1 MNNGDVDVANQA
13 GIEDVAL
20 QGMDAALSAVQN
32 DESQTDEGIQQAPS
46 DAFPELESLED
57 TASMVEGLLQTGEER
72 SKKGDVKGALAAFN
86 KAIALD
92 PASDM
97 AWFNRGV
104 LLEAQQ
110 DARGARQAF
119 QICLDLNEDHAP
131 ATANMAILLER
142 IGDLEGAH
150 AMAGKALTFYP
161 GHPMLVDLKARTK
174 DSGLSVPME
183 AMKPSLEVS
192 QSVDMDVVQQVAKKA
207 GIEDTGALLQEAMH
221 HDHDHDES
229 ISAEELESAAAVVV
243 ATQSISQDIGSASPE
258 TLAAPSEEPTTAAPV
273 IDLDALSTQA
283 TELLKSGQA
292 KDALQL
298 LKPHLKT
305 VGAQHANAWRV
316 AGGAMARLNL
326 DTHAM
331 AAMSHAQNLEP
342 NHAAG
347 WFNLGSIQ
355 QRNGLAS
362 EAIQAY
368 KRAMAADGTY
378 VKAGEKMAALS
389 EDKGWIDHYLDACR
403 AVSAHDQSHPLHQ
416 ALVDTLLQLANGEH
430 DALEHSTG
438 LPPTVPE
445 GPDLAKEVLTL
456 LPDAPSPERAKAL
469 SLSLQHSDSVLM
481 WKGLIQTDQHSA
493 DHWTGLARALERA
506 GDEATAAKCHAKAAA
521 LGTPEPAKSVPTIT
535 NESPPMPV
543 LTVPEPAPA
552 TAGFPDLGDPATE
565 TVHAPLNG
573 ASELLLQPMQPVQP
587 AATVEPQPHV
597 DLAKAALDAAQT
609 VARTQP
615 QSTASSSVANQDIAW
630 FNQGVQLIEDGKYRE
645 ALSSLDKALPA
656 FTGDDEMIIRIL
668 NNRGNAFY
676 FLEEYPKC
684 VEAYHQA
691 MTIRPTEVRGETL
704 YNMGTAYAEMER
716 YTDAI
721 KCFEQAIPRG
731 LDNAATKRAKDQIRR
746 CRILQKALEK
756 KAKRRR

>member
-192 QSVDMDVVQQVAKKA
+192 QSVDMDVVQKVAKKA

-331 AAMSHAQNLEP
+331 AAM
-342 NHAAG
+342 
-347 WFNLGSIQ
+347 
-355 QRNGLAS
+355 
-362 EAIQAY
+362 
-368 KRAMAADGTY
+368 
-378 VKAGEKMAALS
+378 
-389 EDKGWIDHYLDACR
+389 
-403 AVSAHDQSHPLHQ
+403 
-416 ALVDTLLQLANGEH
+416 
-430 DALEHSTG
+430 
-438 LPPTVPE
+438 
-445 GPDLAKEVLTL
+445 
-456 LPDAPSPERAKAL
+456 
-469 SLSLQHSDSVLM
+469 
-481 WKGLIQTDQHSA
+481 
-493 DHWTGLARALERA
+493 
-506 GDEATAAKCHAKAAA
+506 
-521 LGTPEPAKSVPTIT
+521 
-535 NESPPMPV
+535 
-543 LTVPEPAPA
+543 
-552 TAGFPDLGDPATE
+552 
-565 TVHAPLNG
+565 
-573 ASELLLQPMQPVQP
+573 
-587 AATVEPQPHV
+587 
-597 DLAKAALDAAQT
+597 
-609 VARTQP
+609 
-615 QSTASSSVANQDIAW
+615 
-630 FNQGVQLIEDGKYRE
+630 
-645 ALSSLDKALPA
+645 
-656 FTGDDEMIIRIL
+656 
-668 NNRGNAFY
+668 
-676 FLEEYPKC
+676 
-684 VEAYHQA
+684 
-691 MTIRPTEVRGETL
+691 
-704 YNMGTAYAEMER
+704 
-716 YTDAI
+716 
-721 KCFEQAIPRG
+721 
-731 LDNAATKRAKDQIRR
+731 
-746 CRILQKALEK
+746 
-756 KAKRRR
+756 